1 MEASPSVTL
10 ESKGKGETM
19 KALKKTLSIM
29 LLSTALAAG
38 GAGIANADTVYY
50 KGSAI
55 SWDYGR
61 TWGVTSFSD
70 VQSGVYEH
78 SATANTT
85 FSGWKNAGVKAHA
98 EQFVGTGSATAYW
111 NARG

>member
-1 MEASPSVTL
+1 
-10 ESKGKGETM
+10 M
-19 KALKKTLSIM
+19 KAMKKAVSVA
-29 LLSTALAAG
+29 LLSAALLTA
-38 GAGIANADTVYY
+38 GAGVAQAQTVYY

-55 SWDYGR
+55 SWDHGR
-61 TWGVTSFSD
+61 IWGVTSYSE

-85 FSGWKNAGVKAHA
+85 FSGWKNPGVTARA
-98 EQFVGTGSATAYW
+98 EQFVGTGTATAYW